1 MTTQIIDV
9 SGWSEP
15 PLQTEGTRDK
25 SVLLSPD
32 DGCMYYFKSSMKKG
46 KKDYRFEFWSEVVA
60 SKIGLA
66 LDFNVADYNVGVRTS
81 SSGEL
86 TIGALVKSV
95 NNEDEDLVS
104 GYNLL
109 VQCDPDFSSSFKEK
123 HTLELIHRSLKFHGL
138 NTQFGGIL
146 KCMLF
151 DAIIGN
157 TDRHSENWAFVRDRE
172 YGRIY
177 STLFQPIVENKGTV
191 YFKIA
196 LIILRIM
203 LFFKKT
209 TIRSLR
215 QKANAKFM
223 HLSPLYD
230 NGSSLGREIEED
242 RLKIF
247 IDNAVQMEEYIQKG
261 KPDIRVRDRKKS
273 FLETIECLC
282 YDYPRQMHE
291 AIENLKKRYNREQ
304 IIKIISDIDQVADI
318 NKIPTEFRLS
328 QERKKFMCS
337 IITERIERIIKIG
350 DNLCVK

>member
-109 VQCDPDFSSSFKEK
+109 VQCDPDFSSSFKER
-123 HTLELIHRSLKFHGL
+123 HTLDLIHRSLEFHGL
-138 NTQFGGIL
+138 KTYFDEIL

-157 TDRHSENWAFVRDRE
+157 TDRHSENWAFIIKKE
-172 YGRIY
+172 YQEVKDALLKNTPNSWSCSQKEQSIISLFDFLFKQSSNRI
-177 STLFQPIVENKGTV
+177 
-191 YFKIA
+191 
-196 LIILRIM
+196 
-203 LFFKKT
+203 
-209 TIRSLR
+209 
-215 QKANAKFM
+215 FM
-223 HLSPLYD
+223 RPSPLYD
-230 NGSSLGREIEED
+230 NGSSLGREIEEE
-242 RLKIF
+242 RLKNF
-247 IDNAVQMEEYIQKG
+247 NADDKWVKSYIQKG
-261 KPDIRVRDRKKS
+261 KPDIRVQDKKMS

-282 YDYPRQMHE
+282 DDYPSQMYE
-291 AIENLKKRYNREQ
+291 AIINLKKRYNREQ